1 MEENLKITHTHAH
14 RSPTGGAVEKNLPG
28 NAGDTA
34 HVGSTLGQEDA
45 LEEEMAPAPVFLPGT
60 PRGQRSLVGYS
71 PWGCT
76 RVRQDLV
83 SNDNRN
89 QNRREL
95 AQDRNSYMDQD
106 RKPETNPLYGQP
118 THNRVARTYTGEKT
132 MPLISSAVKTGLPL
146 AKKKNRTFSNTT
158 QKTKIV

>member
-1 MEENLKITHTHAH
+1 MQVQ
-14 RSPTGGAVEKNLPG
+14 S
-28 NAGDTA
+28 
-34 HVGSTLGQEDA
+34 LGQEDP
-45 LEEEMAPAPVFLPGT
+45 LKEGMANTPLFVPGDCC
-60 PRGQRSLVGYS
+60 GLRSLVGYS